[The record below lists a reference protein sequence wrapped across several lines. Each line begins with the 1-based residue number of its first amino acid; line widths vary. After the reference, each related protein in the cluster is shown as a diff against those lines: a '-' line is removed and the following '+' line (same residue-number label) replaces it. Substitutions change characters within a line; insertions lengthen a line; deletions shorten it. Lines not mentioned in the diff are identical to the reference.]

1 MATDYRPTNDV
12 DVEQARL
19 RAWCALLFDLGGNP
33 VRSQQSKVLQTA
45 CTARH
50 SEDTGLR
57 QSAAI
62 ADATTATGINSAQA
76 YTASVE
82 QHLVHTVWWWW
93 VVASLHGHEPTT
105 HAPSGHAPRPCT
117 IMSLHCGASTSSRGR
132 HWLGWST
139 TTLALMTLPSF
150 GVKCASSAAAAVD
163 VPTVHWVSP
172 AIVFT
177 EFSTNITI
185 FGQGEATNSLTA

>member
-1 MATDYRPTNDV
+1 M
-12 DVEQARL
+12 L
-19 RAWCALLFDLGGNP
+19 RALPNTVKTL
-33 VRSQQSKVLQTA
+33 V
-45 CTARH
+45 
-50 SEDTGLR
+50 TGLR

-62 ADATTATGINSAQA
+62 ADATTATGIDSAQA

-82 QHLVHTVWWWW
+82 QHLVHTV
-93 VVASLHGHEPTT
+93 VVVVGGSLALATT
-105 HAPSGHAPRPCT
+105 HAPSGHAPAAAPRPCT

-150 GVKCASSAAAAVD
+150 GVKCASLVAAAVD
-163 VPTVHWVSP
+163 VPTVHSVLP

-185 FGQGEATNSLTA
+185 FGQGETNSLTA